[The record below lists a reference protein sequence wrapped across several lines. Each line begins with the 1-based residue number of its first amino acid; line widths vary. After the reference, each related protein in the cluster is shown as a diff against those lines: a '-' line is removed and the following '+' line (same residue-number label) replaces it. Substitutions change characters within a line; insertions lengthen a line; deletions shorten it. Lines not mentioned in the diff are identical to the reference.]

1 MQILAEHIR
10 AMENKDEWHGFGY
23 LGACERTGAEDVK
36 LAQAATKLGLD
47 VDEVFEWANSTY
59 GRHFMANAPQTIR
72 AYKEELLTSLP
83 LLKSN
88 DLALLKSNDL
98 AYYARRAALGHGP
111 KAERNRVKRQA
122 EIKIA
127 MLREEADRLERALA
141 GERW

>member
-88 DLALLKSNDL
+88 DLA
-98 AYYARRAALGHGP
+98 YYARRAALGHGP